1 LTVPADVADFAQVEA
16 AAGRIEDSL
25 GPIDVWVNVVFASV
39 SRGATTTAPTGSSTT
54 GRTAA
59 DAGPQPPSHNLRL
72 SQRSMQ
78 ARSSSVS
85 TGLVT

>member
-1 LTVPADVADFAQVEA
+1 MAVPADVADFAQVEA

-25 GPIDVWVNVVFASV
+25 GPIDVWVNVAFASV
-39 SRGATTTAPTGSSTT
+39 AAGDDHGAHGEFDAVAP
-54 GRTAA
+54 RP
-59 DAGPQPPSHNLRL
+59 GPQPPRRNLRL

-78 ARSSSVS
+78 ASSSSVS